1 MKRVLVIGMSDNIGG
16 TETFSHTYYNSMDRK
31 ELHFDFA
38 TVCDTV
44 AFGDEYKKDG
54 SKIFNLPNFLKHP
67 VKYYHS
73 LRKII
78 RENKPPL
85 YDTTLCEK
93 PISYNRKQSE
103 IRTKGK
109 SKDEIKQEF
118 INLCRQLGFE
128 PSLY

>member
-1 MKRVLVIGMSDNIGG
+1 MSSCKCGI
-16 TETFSHTYYNSMDRK
+16 K
-31 ELHFDFA
+31 
-38 TVCDTV
+38 V
-44 AFGDEYKKDG
+44 
-54 SKIFNLPNFLKHP
+54 
-67 VKYYHS
+67 
-73 LRKII
+73 I

-93 PISYNRKQSE
+93 PISYHRKQSE